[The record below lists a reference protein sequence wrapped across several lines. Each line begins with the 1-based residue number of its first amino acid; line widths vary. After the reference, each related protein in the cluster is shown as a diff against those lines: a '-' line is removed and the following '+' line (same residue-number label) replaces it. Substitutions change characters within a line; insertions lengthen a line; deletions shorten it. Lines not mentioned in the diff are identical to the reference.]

1 MERIKDF
8 LYDISDLLIS
18 LLIIA
23 VIFAVIS
30 WKLNESIPIDTLAD
44 PAVSEE
50 PAAKPDAS
58 AKVPESETSETE
70 ATTPSAANNPVSDA
84 SDADK
89 PIGDNPS
96 GTPEPPAQPPVQP
109 PAKPADASPV
119 AGKAVT
125 IEIPSG
131 SPGVAIGKILKD
143 NGLITDVSTFIKK
156 VDELGLGPKLRSGS
170 FNLKTGMTL
179 EQIIKTLANA
189 N

>member
-23 VIFAVIS
+23 VIFTVIS
-30 WKLNESIPIDTLAD
+30 WKLNESIPIETVTA
-44 PAVSEE
+44 PPVAEE
-50 PAAKPDAS
+50 PAAEPDPSAS
-58 AKVPESETSETE
+58 DPSSVQPDSE
-70 ATTPSAANNPVSDA
+70 ATTPSASTDGVTDA

-89 PIGDNPS
+89 PITESPT
-96 GTPEPPAQPPVQP
+96 GTTPPADSPAQPPT
-109 PAKPADASPV
+109 KPENPTPG
-119 AGKAVT
+119 AGTAVT

-143 NGLITDVSTFIKK
+143 NGLITDVSAFIKK

-170 FNLKTGMTL
+170 FKLKTGMTL
-179 EQIIKTLANA
+179 EQIIKTLANV

>member
-23 VIFAVIS
+23 VIFTVIS
-30 WKLNESIPIDTLAD
+30 WKLNESIPIDTLSVPTA
-44 PAVSEE
+44 SEE
-50 PAAKPDAS
+50 PAAKPDTSAQKPAS
-58 AKVPESETSETE
+58 PPSDTE
-70 ATTPSAANNPVSDA
+70 GTTPSAANNSVADA

-89 PIGDNPS
+89 PIAENAN
-96 GTPEPPAQPPVQP
+96 GTPEPLAKP
-109 PAKPADASPV
+109 PAKPATTSPA

-131 SPGVAIGKILKD
+131 SPGVTIGKILKD
-143 NGLITDVSTFIKK
+143 NGLITDVNTFIKK

-170 FNLKTGMTL
+170 FDLKTDMTL
-179 EQIIKTLANA
+179 EQIIKILANA

>member
-30 WKLNESIPIDTLAD
+30 WKLNESIPIETASAPPPVEA
-44 PAVSEE
+44 PAQE
-50 PAAKPDAS
+50 PDAAQGSDSPQPDS
-58 AKVPESETSETE
+58 A
-70 ATTPSAANNPVSDA
+70 AATPSASSDAVADA

-89 PIGDNPS
+89 PINEPPA
-96 GTPEPPAQPPVQP
+96 TAPEKPVQPPAQPP
-109 PAKPADASPV
+109 ASTAPT
-119 AGKAVT
+119 AGTAIT

-131 SPGVAIGKILKD
+131 SPGITIGKILKD
-143 NGLITDVSTFIKK
+143 NGLISDVSAFIKK

-170 FNLKTGMTL
+170 FKLKTGMSL
-179 EQIIKTLANA
+179 EQIIKTLANV

>member
-23 VIFAVIS
+23 VIFTVIS
-30 WKLNESIPIDTLAD
+30 WKLNESIPIETISPSPVA
-44 PAVSEE
+44 EE
-50 PAAKPDAS
+50 PAAEPDAS
-58 AKVPESETSETE
+58 AQDPASVQPDSE
-70 ATTPSAANNPVSDA
+70 ATTPSASTDEVVDA

-89 PIGDNPS
+89 PITEAPA
-96 GTPEPPAQPPVQP
+96 GTTAPVAPPAQPP
-109 PAKPADASPV
+109 AKPEATTPV
-119 AGKAVT
+119 AGTTVT

-143 NGLITDVSTFIKK
+143 NGLITDVSAFIKK

-170 FNLKTGMTL
+170 FTLKTGMTL
-179 EQIIKTLANA
+179 EKIIKTLANV